1 MDGNGEGT
9 LCYSWIITTNGAKKC
24 QAWPEGSIR
33 EKVVLLLNRVY
44 PFIPRYHMLKYTW
57 K

>member
-33 EKVVLLLNRVY
+33 EKAVLLLNRVY